1 MAQTYEEIVTQLTA
15 TGAPFEISVEPVRGL
30 PMKNFKNR
38 ERSLREKIQHAAAHG
53 DAECMVQGD
62 RRIGYA
68 EFARLVWGAA
78 HVLEREFGLRRGDR
92 LGVLAYNSPDW
103 LIALFGATSLGGIG
117 VGLNGWWKSEEIR
130 HGLVD
135 SGSRFLVVD
144 ERLYPRLEGIR
155 ADLPDLER
163 VFYIGEQP
171 PPGTVP
177 IGELLVPSADAPG
190 GPVDEDDPFVLL
202 YTSGTTGKP
211 KGCITTH
218 RGTITQVLGSVFAGV
233 TSAMLEGTNPIIA
246 DGGQTVSLLTTPLF
260 HVGGLHTSV
269 CAGLTVGTKLVFST
283 GRFDPEQVMALIER
297 ERVNVWGAVPT
308 MLRRVVHSE
317 KVSKYDL
324 SSLRG
329 VSFGGAPTPPETI
342 EKAREVLPIEPSFAH
357 AYGLTETHG
366 VVTLNPGRALLD
378 KPTSI
383 GRPIP
388 VLDIR
393 LVDSDRAEVPD
404 GALGE
409 LAIFGPTVTPGYW
422 NVPHA
427 ENLEG
432 GWLYTG
438 DVAYRDREGFLFVV
452 DRASD
457 MILRGGEN
465 VYCAEIEN
473 ALAEHPEIEEAAV
486 IGVPDPDLGERVK
499 AVVRRV
505 PGSELSERAVRA
517 HVAAHL
523 ADFKVPEFVEF
534 VSESLPR
541 NPIGKI
547 LKNILRGAGGGA
559 FDEKDLE

>member
-1 MAQTYEEIVTQLTA
+1 MAQTYEEIVTLLTA
-15 TGAPFEISVEPVRGL
+15 EGAPFEISIEPVRGI

-38 ERSLREKIQHAAAHG
+38 ERSLREKIRSAAAHG
-53 DAECMVQGD
+53 EADCIVQGD

-78 HVLEREFGLRRGDR
+78 NALKSEFGLRRGDR

-117 VGLNGWWKSEEIR
+117 VGLNGWWKSEEIQ

-155 ADLPDLER
+155 RDLPDLER
-163 VFYIGEQP
+163 IFYIGEHP

-177 IGELLVPSADAPG
+177 IEELLVPSEEPPSD
-190 GPVDEDDPFVLL
+190 PVDEDDPFVIL

-218 RGTITQVLGSVFAGV
+218 RGTITQVLGSVLAGV
-233 TSAMLEGTNPIIA
+233 TSALLEGTSPINA

-269 CAGLTVGTKLVFST
+269 CTGLTVGTKLVFST
-283 GRFDPEQVMALIER
+283 GKFEPEQVMALIER
-297 ERVNVWGAVPT
+297 ERVSIWGAVPT

-317 KVSKYDL
+317 NVSKYDL
-324 SSLRG
+324 SSLRA

-383 GRPIP
+383 GRPTP

-393 LVDSDRAEVPD
+393 MVDQDRVEVPD
-404 GALGE
+404 GTPGE

-422 NVPHA
+422 NVSEA
-427 ENLEG
+427 ENLDG

-438 DVAYRDREGFLFVV
+438 DVAYRDKDGFLFVV

-465 VYCAEIEN
+465 IYCAEVEN
-473 ALAEHPEIEEAAV
+473 VLAEHPEIEEAAV
-486 IGVPDPDLGERVK
+486 IGVSDPDLGERVK
-499 AVVRRV
+499 AIVRRV
-505 PGSELSERAVRA
+505 RGSELSDREVRA
-517 HVAAHL
+517 HVAAYL

-534 VSESLPR
+534 ISEALPR
-541 NPIGKI
+541 NPTGKI
-547 LKNILRGAGGGA
+547 LKNILRGKGGVA
-559 FDEKDLE
+559 FELEELE